1 MAGLKV
7 VCPGSVADAY
17 GLLRSAIEDDDPV
30 SSSSTRRSTAACA
43 ASGPSTPP
51 PHRPRRDRRAGRD
64 GDVLTYG
71 AGVDLALRAAAEPD
85 VEVLD
90 LRTIW
95 PLDEPPSSSRRED
108 LACSCC
114 RRRRARAVSPG
125 HVASLVAREA
135 FELLDAPPALIA
147 PPDTPVPYAPSSRT
161 PTCPRR
167 NPCSATCETCLPTD
181 AETPTTPAEPAAE
194 APDVPR
200 DTRLALFRL
209 VLLQR
214 LMEERIITLYRQ
226 GRIPGSV
233 YTGRGQEAVAAGAGL
248 ALGPDDVVAPLNR
261 EMATHL
267 ARGVKVAHVF
277 RQFLGRAGG
286 PTGGRDGNMHFGVRD
301 RNIFPLV
308 SMLGNLC
315 PVTVGAALA
324 FKRRG
329 EARVAMTFFGDGALS
344 IGDVHEGLNLG
355 GVLGVPAV
363 FVIQNNQFAYS
374 TPTARQMRNTTIAE
388 RVEAAGRPCARVD
401 GTDALAV
408 YETVARRGRA
418 GAGRRRAA
426 GGRGADAAHG
436 RPRGARRRAL
446 RDAALKEEFAT
457 RWDPVERLAARL
469 LLDGLPAEEVDGLRA
484 AAATEVAEGLAEAEA
499 APPPDPATL
508 TQGVY
513 ATPL

>member
-1 MAGLKV
+1 M
-7 VCPGSVADAY
+7 
-17 GLLRSAIEDDDPV
+17 
-30 SSSSTRRSTAACA
+30 
-43 ASGPSTPP
+43 
-51 PHRPRRDRRAGRD
+51 
-64 GDVLTYG
+64 
-71 AGVDLALRAAAEPD
+71 
-85 VEVLD
+85 
-90 LRTIW
+90 
-95 PLDEPPSSSRRED
+95 
-108 LACSCC
+108 
-114 RRRRARAVSPG
+114 
-125 HVASLVAREA
+125 
-135 FELLDAPPALIA
+135 
-147 PPDTPVPYAPSSRT
+147 
-161 PTCPRR
+161 
-167 NPCSATCETCLPTD
+167 PTD
-181 AETPTTPAEPAAE
+181 AETPTTPAEPADE

-214 LMEERIITLYRQ
+214 LMEERIINLYRQ

-267 ARGVKVAHVF
+267 ARGVEVAHVF
-277 RQFLGRAGG
+277 RQYLGRATG

-329 EARVAMTFFGDGALS
+329 EARVAMTFWGDGAMS
-344 IGDVHEGLNLG
+344 TGDVHEGLNLG
-355 GVLGVPAV
+355 AVLGVPAV

-388 RVEAAGRPCARVD
+388 RVEGGWGVPCARVD

-408 YETVARRGRA
+408 YETV
-418 GAGRRRAA
+418 
-426 GGRGADAAHG
+426 RGAVERARGGDGPQAVEARTLRMDGHAAHDDG
-436 RPRGARRRAL
+436 RYV
-446 RDAALKEEFAT
+446 DAALKDEFAT
-457 RWDPVERLAARL
+457 RWDPVERLAARR